1 LDKDRKLVNAP
12 SLIPPYKIETR
23 TIRGS
28 QEEFDNSLA
37 KLIAKLQVETS
48 EKYPEIKVLPV
59 AVVAH
64 IGRLDSEGKLVP
76 RVGIWRLGYGKAGTN
91 PAEELSKRLGFP
103 VIVVQ
108 ASLYDF
114 FCELIKKIKDFSKGE
129 KIGYLDLGSSLGG
142 GFIKKV
148 SDKPSLEDIEVED
161 SHISDL
167 LVPGFKDE
175 LEFFISIGKEECLIK
190 VPGKRG
196 NWAGYLLGGKA
207 IRRIACAIDR
217 KLLKEGKEPVF
228 LPLAVDNYDSLTQE
242 EKLHLVDHKNIYSP
256 VNAKLINKMF
266 ASLDSKYLNAL
277 PVADWIADF
286 EGKVMGKIVESIYL
300 GNVQKGREE
309 TRWSDADRK
318 AVRGTRNFI
327 VGGTV
332 GTKGKLSEKI
342 INGAKEYLSSR
353 IPGVTFNFYP
363 VKEES
368 EESPALD
375 STLFIP
381 DEFLQKATQ
390 ETFSPHLIVI
400 EKLEKKESLI
410 SPELREKIVHQYNEW
425 VSQNPGFIGLETRAD
440 KLYEIFNSNM
450 QGSRGSPRRGPRISP
465 DLAAVWFELCSELLF
480 KEANPYLPDAL
491 SQLSSLKK
499 QDVNFEINKEVLDEI
514 VETYRFD
521 NEDRHNLILITSF
534 IQPLSSQTTLGSQV
548 WNLFINFTK
557 FLNEWKTVIGLVS
570 LAYAHYQGFT
580 EFLTGYI
587 SFLIEFLESSLSFLL
602 GVSDRIL
609 LTTAATIFV
618 FKVIRRI
625 EHKLLPLLKWGL
637 KNLVKESIEE
647 TYGEYIDPQKL
658 EEASAKLSYINPR
671 KFFKLFKEVY
681 SSYHLLSGF
690 RKTLVPAKAEMKTYI
705 SIIHL
710 LPFIG
715 QFRDV
720 SHEMLRYAGYYDKKS
735 YIFGLE
741 RRDITGKLKYRWLN
755 NAVTDWLAER
765 AFRKSRFW
773 TMMARISFSATLIP
787 DYNYRQQ
794 QRILKELFIGLNPE
808 FGEKETEDLIKNAF
822 FKGKEVDAQ
831 GKEVDYLDNLIAN
844 IDEAFG
850 PGTFAEL
857 DLMMERKQFRQA
869 QVLLWEKN
877 YSRIIN
883 GYSEDAQ
890 QVIQEKLGQEQL
902 EKILDDLEAIIIKNN
917 RKMRIPA
924 LSRQIDTSLRTL
936 KEMLSVHL
944 RAEDIA
950 SQKAKERIDK
960 LISKNG
966 FEKKQKERGYLPR
979 LSLFKSLLVLMAMG
993 SPLPTQEKK
1002 TEIEDLE
1009 GEARFLALPSYV
1021 KKKID
1026 KAFRALSI
1034 ELEKLRRN
1042 VNEKRNLLQ
1051 RRMLSF
1057 AFLDIT
1063 EVNSNTR
1070 ENSNKNPKN
1079 SKSNKNL
1086 IRHLA
1091 PLFLYSSIIQPKN
1104 IKPADIII
1112 AKRDKD
1118 RVNVLRTMTASA
1130 SEAIK
1135 SIWPT
1140 LYRTFARLCLFW
1152 VVAFRAIF
1160 SPSQRILAGNKLFV
1174 NENLGNAVVLMAMGS
1189 PLLKNEAKDEDIF
1202 LVFPF
1207 SFGMLGNIADKI
1219 KTWWSDRPFEK
1230 SVKAGKI
1237 VDSFARITNE
1247 QVLPTQETTN
1257 EPFAHFSSRALDDNE
1272 KFERLDRVQQRLKE
1286 SLKEPLFLKA
1296 YYSPPAGYINHP
1308 ATNNKSRITVK
1319 DDFSALLNF
1328 AKKSLTNAAT
1338 IKSLTIS
1345 SIILLTISLLLL
1357 EKSPS
1362 NVPLLISVFIF
1373 VIAISKSPEYKLPQ
1387 VKTSVKEGLG
1397 KALLVLM
1404 AMGSPLPKTASGE
1417 KAILQRLREN
1427 LDNPA
1432 HLISLLKELSLITER
1447 KPPKLLN
1454 IFY

>member
-1 LDKDRKLVNAP
+1 
-12 SLIPPYKIETR
+12 
-23 TIRGS
+23 
-28 QEEFDNSLA
+28 
-37 KLIAKLQVETS
+37 
-48 EKYPEIKVLPV
+48 
-59 AVVAH
+59 
-64 IGRLDSEGKLVP
+64 
-76 RVGIWRLGYGKAGTN
+76 
-91 PAEELSKRLGFP
+91 
-103 VIVVQ
+103 
-108 ASLYDF
+108 
-114 FCELIKKIKDFSKGE
+114 
-129 KIGYLDLGSSLGG
+129 
-142 GFIKKV
+142 
-148 SDKPSLEDIEVED
+148 
-161 SHISDL
+161 
-167 LVPGFKDE
+167 
-175 LEFFISIGKEECLIK
+175 
-190 VPGKRG
+190 
-196 NWAGYLLGGKA
+196 
-207 IRRIACAIDR
+207 
-217 KLLKEGKEPVF
+217 
-228 LPLAVDNYDSLTQE
+228 
-242 EKLHLVDHKNIYSP
+242 
-256 VNAKLINKMF
+256 
-266 ASLDSKYLNAL
+266 
-277 PVADWIADF
+277 
-286 EGKVMGKIVESIYL
+286 
-300 GNVQKGREE
+300 
-309 TRWSDADRK
+309 
-318 AVRGTRNFI
+318 
-327 VGGTV
+327 
-332 GTKGKLSEKI
+332 
-342 INGAKEYLSSR
+342 
-353 IPGVTFNFYP
+353 
-363 VKEES
+363 
-368 EESPALD
+368 
-375 STLFIP
+375 
-381 DEFLQKATQ
+381 
-390 ETFSPHLIVI
+390 
-400 EKLEKKESLI
+400 
-410 SPELREKIVHQYNEW
+410 
-425 VSQNPGFIGLETRAD
+425 
-440 KLYEIFNSNM
+440 
-450 QGSRGSPRRGPRISP
+450 
-465 DLAAVWFELCSELLF
+465 
-480 KEANPYLPDAL
+480 
-491 SQLSSLKK
+491 
-499 QDVNFEINKEVLDEI
+499 
-514 VETYRFD
+514 
-521 NEDRHNLILITSF
+521 
-534 IQPLSSQTTLGSQV
+534 
-548 WNLFINFTK
+548 
-557 FLNEWKTVIGLVS
+557 
-570 LAYAHYQGFT
+570 
-580 EFLTGYI
+580 
-587 SFLIEFLESSLSFLL
+587 
-602 GVSDRIL
+602 
-609 LTTAATIFV
+609 
-618 FKVIRRI
+618 
-625 EHKLLPLLKWGL
+625 
-637 KNLVKESIEE
+637 
-647 TYGEYIDPQKL
+647 
-658 EEASAKLSYINPR
+658 
-671 KFFKLFKEVY
+671 
-681 SSYHLLSGF
+681 
-690 RKTLVPAKAEMKTYI
+690 MKTYI

-917 RKMRIPA
+917 RKMRISA

-1063 EVNSNTR
+1063 EVDSNTR

-1174 NENLGNAVVLMAMGS
+1174 NENLGNAAVLMAMGS
-1189 PLLKNEAKDEDIF
+1189 PLLKNEGKDENIF

-1308 ATNNKSRITVK
+1308 AINNKSRITVK

-1447 KPPKLLN
+1447 KPQHPVESRYPVLKAVALLKKEEQERLKEVLIKDSQVSFKNLPLINSLLLMLGEISPAWLKGNASLLSGRRIYQIAAEIWHPGREGGGLKRVMQYHGRGIKRLIGKDAELIHIEPFYPKGLN
-1454 IFY
+1454 KEGEVVDVPWNKSVKDIKEFRRFPVKVGGRDVEAVVYRGKAIGRIPVYLIRDKEGYYVNIMYTYGGNYTSWEDFSEFFSRASLKLISILEEKAQEELTEKWKPAVIHSNDGQTALVNTLRFLDEFKDKEVLKDALFWFTTHSGREVQRRY